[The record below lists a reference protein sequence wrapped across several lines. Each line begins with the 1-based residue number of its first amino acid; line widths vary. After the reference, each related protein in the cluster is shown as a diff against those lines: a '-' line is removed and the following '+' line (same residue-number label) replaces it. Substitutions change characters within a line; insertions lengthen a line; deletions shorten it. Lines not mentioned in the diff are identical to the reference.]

1 MRSLRG
7 LVPLYVTLN
16 QRLPFFDNTM
26 DLVHTNGF
34 MDGWIDLLLLDFI
47 LYDWDRILRSGGLLW
62 IDRHIIGFVLPT
74 LCGPVITKMI

>member
-62 IDRHIIGFVLPT
+62 IDRSFCYRKNLEDYMYM
-74 LCGPVITKMI
+74 LNS